1 MAKPKRG
8 ARRPPG
14 HFKSVK
20 LDLKKRSDG
29 VSGREGRANKESK
42 QDQQDQV
49 KQSKALEDAGLG
61 ASAGASKHDVEAH
74 KKSPEKTEQDAQ
86 NTSNA
91 ANDAAGTSG
100 SDADAVDATVSDV
113 FDAGAKNDG
122 KLTTDNITQAYQSGF
137 DKGRQVALDDLRS
150 KPREQQ
156 LAAKKHAKSTLDGLD
171 GAGGIKKT
179 LGGLRFGLRRLR
191 LSFAL
196 LLAAIG
202 ALAYFGYQCMQY
214 AQCMREFREKYTSL
228 LDDEGDL
235 EKELEKATEALAT
248 CIGNSALSVAMCDAR
263 AAASAAAPAP
273 VSSGSSLAVTRAPQ
287 ECDAFL
293 ARWCLLQNAERKLRA
308 CQNEMPLYGVLDGA
322 LAFIRDVA
330 QDVVETVA
338 DVVEVVAENAVG
350 IAGGVADKVVD
361 GVLESATSV
370 FTPLLVALLVALAIA
385 AAFVVYKLHARR
397 Q

>member
-1 MAKPKRG
+1 
-8 ARRPPG
+8 
-14 HFKSVK
+14 VK

-29 VSGREGRANKESK
+29 VSGRDGRANKESQQQSK
-42 QDQQDQV
+42 QDQL
-49 KQSKALEDAGLG
+49 KQSRALEDAGLG

-156 LAAKKHAKSTLDGLD
+156 LAAKKEAKSTLDGLD

-202 ALAYFGYQCMQY
+202 ALAYFGYQCMEY
-214 AQCMREFREKYTSL
+214 AQCMRDFRKKYTSL

-263 AAASAAAPAP
+263 AAASASASASGSAAAPAP

-293 ARWCLLQNAERKLRA
+293 ARWCLLQNAERELQD

-338 DVVEVVAENAVG
+338 DVVEVVAENAVE
-350 IAGGVADKVVD
+350 IAGGVAGKVVG
-361 GVLESATSV
+361 GVVESAKSA

-385 AAFVVYKLHARR
+385 AAFVVYKLQARR
-397 Q
+397 Y